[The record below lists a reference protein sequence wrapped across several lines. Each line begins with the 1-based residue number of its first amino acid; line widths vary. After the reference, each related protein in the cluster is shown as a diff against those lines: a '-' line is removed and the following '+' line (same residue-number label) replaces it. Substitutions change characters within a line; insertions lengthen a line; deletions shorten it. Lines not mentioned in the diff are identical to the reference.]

1 MLRKFVLLYLAGA
14 FSTVSFAAD
23 LEVQFIGASTT
34 ELENP
39 HDLKLSLDGKY
50 LLCIGAPNFKLD
62 AAPSKPIIYKI
73 K

>member
-1 MLRKFVLLYLAGA
+1 MKNHKIF
-14 FSTVSFAAD
+14 FTNEDESINKNTV
-23 LEVQFIGASTT
+23 T
-34 ELENP
+34 ELAFIP
-39 HDLKLSLDGKY
+39 DHCLDGRY